1 MGSRFDQD
9 WQGPGRDSVD
19 LLDLCTFAYQLHS
32 QTLIWPMDPYYEQWS
47 NTPSLG
53 QFSHRQ
59 EFMRKVYQVATS
71 KNPDYKGMRGPA
83 ALSGA
88 SQSNEDLD
96 PIISD
101 YEQVNPWRPSVTR
114 PNKVEEDWILYNTP
128 QEITDRISTVSIARW
143 NPPPSAASPG
153 GPPKIFQ
160 TAVQRPGHLPEGID
174 WLYCFEG
181 GTGGLV
187 SRREPAWSMMGFVL
201 AREDDTFPG
210 PRADRPYDLYIVFRG
225 SRSGHPRY
233 ITAYTFGT
241 DNPDWVTE
249 MNFGSGRGALE
260 ANPAIS
266 IFGKICPGFA
276 SSVLTMLPTISACL
290 EDIEVRKRPHPPR
303 AIYVTGHS
311 LGAALAVHFT
321 SAVLLGNKYGWDT
334 LPTDMPPAIRGW
346 PWDNLAL
353 TPFALPVVGDEIFSN
368 EVNQTLASTRI
379 SLKGD
384 PITQQRRHFPVGF
397 DYQIDPDKLES
408 TVEEKLR
415 LGWPWVSGA
424 RHQSFNL
431 RRYLIKDLQKMG
443 KLSDPLPPEFPSNEP
458 WKVFKT
464 FKELIKDP
472 SLAEQ
477 NTGDQIL
484 GPDFCVRLVK
494 YVKILEAIARDP
506 EQGLIKKLCSAIHD
520 VGRSDSG
527 DVVEQR
533 VVDLSLLWQQL
544 RDPSASPFASTHTQF
559 LGLCCVLSLTSK
571 MSFSRARKLLEE
583 KSFGGMSLQ

>member
-9 WQGPGRDSVD
+9 WQGPDRDFVY

-53 QFSHRQ
+53 QFSRRE

-88 SQSNEDLD
+88 LQSNENLD
-96 PIISD
+96 PIISN

-128 QEITDRISTVSIARW
+128 QEITNRISMVSVARW
-143 NPPPSAASPG
+143 NPPPSAALPG
-153 GPPKIFQ
+153 GPPKIYQ
-160 TAVQRPGHLPEGID
+160 LAAQRPGHLPAGID

-187 SRREPAWSMMGFVL
+187 SKSQTAWSMMGFVL
-201 AREDDTFPG
+201 AREDNTFPG
-210 PRADRPYDLYIVFRG
+210 LAADRPYDLYIVFRG

-233 ITAYTFGT
+233 IAAYTFGT

-249 MNFGSGRGALE
+249 MNFGTGRCTFE
-260 ANPAIS
+260 VNQAIS
-266 IFGKICPGFA
+266 IFGQVCPGFA
-276 SSVLTMLPTISACL
+276 ASVLTMLPTIITCL
-290 EDIEVRKRPHPPR
+290 EDIEAKKSHHPPR

-321 SAVLLGNKYGWDT
+321 GAILLGNKYGSDT
-334 LPTDMPPAIRGW
+334 LPTDLPSPIRDW

-368 EVNQTLASTRI
+368 ELNQTLASTRI

-397 DYQIDPDKLES
+397 DYQIDPDKLQS
-408 TVEEKLR
+408 TDQEKLQ
-415 LGWPWVSGA
+415 LGCPWVNGA
-424 RHQSFNL
+424 RHQPFNI
-431 RRYLIKDLQKMG
+431 RRY
-443 KLSDPLPPEFPSNEP
+443 
-458 WKVFKT
+458 
-464 FKELIKDP
+464 LIKDP

-484 GPDFCVRLVK
+484 GPDFSVRLVK
-494 YVKILEAIARDP
+494 YLKILEAVASNA
-506 EQGLIKKLCSAIHD
+506 EQGLIKQLCIAIHN

-533 VVDLSLLWQQL
+533 VADLSLLWQQL

-571 MSFSRARKLLEE
+571 MSFSRARELLEE
-583 KSFGGMSLQ
+583 KSFGNMSWQ